1 MSPVRTSHGYKMTK
15 DSCTVSFRVVWL
27 LILCGVVVLLY
38 NLSGSIWLE
47 DNKPILPFINWL
59 EGILES

>member
-1 MSPVRTSHGYKMTK
+1 MTK